1 MKQLTWLRREV
12 KVTVNMMWQHK
23 PRGWRLMLCPKCC
36 VTNVLDAI
44 AFTAD
49 IWRSFWEEPLPLP
62 AHHPGHPREVPGWGE
77 FLSSKTPWPNDFLQ
91 IKRYLNRQSKMIR
104 CIWKP
109 LIHNFM
115 KRLCD
120 GCSLLLPVL
129 VHYFEISLLHYS
141 CSARH
146 KPLVMY
152 LSSINHSV
160 LLSWRFLW
168 DPAGPNYIC
177 RHLVGEVQPVRTA
190 LSFLYGFL
198 SLF

>member
-1 MKQLTWLRREV
+1 MLRDSCFGCDCLHSGYLEKLLRR
-12 KVTVNMMWQHK
+12 TSTSPSSSSWT
-23 PRGWRLMLCPKCC
+23 PSRSAWLGW
-36 VTNVLDAI
+36 V
-44 AFTAD
+44 
-49 IWRSFWEEPLPLP
+49 
-62 AHHPGHPREVPGWGE
+62 
-77 FLSSKTPWPNDFLQ
+77 LSSKTPWPSDFLQ
-91 IKRYLNRQSKMIR
+91 IKHYLNWQSKMIR

-115 KRLCD
+115 TGLSD
-120 GCSLLLPVL
+120 GSSLLLPVL
-129 VHYFEISLLHYS
+129 VHYFKISLLHYS

-146 KPLVMY
+146 KPLVMH

-177 RHLVGEVQPVRTA
+177 RHLVGEVQPVRAA